1 MADEMTCTM
10 CDVQVA
16 DTLSTCAGC
25 NAPICDNCTK
35 YCDSCEKLLCKKDAI
50 KCSDCG
56 RPVCGDCLLTC
67 GDCGDPLCPACAI
80 TCKWCDSPF
89 CENCIKS
96 CYQCEDYGCKHCFVT
111 CTDCGRYYCPDCVE
125 VCDLCEEHV
134 CYSCLDDHDCDE
146 IGEQEPDYSLLE
158 GDDGKGYH
166 YGLEIEVFGAH
177 DQSSLKDSPL
187 IAGWCSDRSLSYPG
201 AGEYQSKPLP
211 WSPVILE
218 ELAGLI
224 RGIDPLNGDEFEAG
238 GHIHVDRTPRQTAL
252 GWLEALAAV
261 SHEQSSALN
270 MRQFD
275 DTRNEYCSMDDSFEG
290 KHCAVN
296 DDHWSTIELR
306 VFGPWWRGTVDKLTP
321 AMKWV
326 NGMWEWFE
334 SHPKAGQDEIWE
346 ESRRV
351 ADTVLA

>member
-1 MADEMTCTM
+1 MMADEMTCTM
-10 CDVQVA
+10 CDGTSTATV
-16 DTLSTCAGC
+16 STCA
-25 NAPICDNCTK
+25 
-35 YCDSCEKLLCKKDAI
+35 YCDSTLNKKDAF
-50 KCSDCG
+50 KCSYCE
-56 RPVCGDCLLTC
+56 RAICGDCLVTCCYC
-67 GDCGDPLCPACAI
+67 GDTLCPKCAI

-111 CTDCGRYYCPDCVE
+111 CTDCGRYYCTDCVE

-146 IGEQEPDYSLLE
+146 IGEQEPDYRLIE

-177 DQSSLKDSPL
+177 DHVAIQDSPL
-187 IAGWCSDRSLSYPG
+187 IAGWGSDSSLSYPG
-201 AGEYQSKPLP
+201 AGEYQTVPLP
-211 WSPVILE
+211 WSHAVLE
-218 ELAGLI
+218 KLTDLI
-224 RGIDPLNGDEFEAG
+224 SGIDPVNGDENEAG
-238 GHIHVDRTPRQTAL
+238 GHVHVDRTPSQTAM

-261 SHEQSSALN
+261 SHEQARALN

-275 DTRNEYCSMDDSFEG
+275 DTCNEYCSLNNDSFEG

-296 DDHWSTIELR
+296 DDHWATIELR

-326 NGMWEWFE
+326 HGMWEWFE
-334 SHPKAGQDEIWE
+334 SHPQAGQDEIWE

-351 ADTVLA
+351 ADAVLA